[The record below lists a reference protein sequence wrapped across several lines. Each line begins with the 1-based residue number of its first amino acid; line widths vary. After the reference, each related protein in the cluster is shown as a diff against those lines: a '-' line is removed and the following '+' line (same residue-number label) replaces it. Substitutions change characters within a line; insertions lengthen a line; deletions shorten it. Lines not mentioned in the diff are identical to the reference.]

1 MSVSWSLTAGQAV
14 SRAFRMLGLLTP
26 PWVPSDD
33 QMTQGLLQL
42 NALLKA
48 LGAGDAINVFRRT
61 PISLPVAS
69 GSNTV
74 PIDPYVVG
82 LIEARW
88 VVTPGGPQ
96 EYERPMGEFTWSQYW
111 MLPNKNAATTAGP
124 SVVMFDRQQDAT
136 QFYIWPP
143 YLGSGTI
150 NATVGRTANDINL
163 PSDPIDLPSEWIL
176 GFVYGLANALMDDQ
190 GVAAADQATA
200 QRIAGLAAQWH
211 KKIADF
217 DRPTSIFIK
226 PFGRKGAG
234 RFWR

>member
-1 MSVSWSLTAGQAV
+1 
-14 SRAFRMLGLLTP
+14 MLGLLTP

-61 PISLPVAS
+61 PISLTVAAMS
-69 GSNTV
+69 PTV
-74 PIDPYVVG
+74 PIDPYIVG
-82 LIEARW
+82 VIEARW
-88 VVTPGGPQ
+88 VVTPPPNL
-96 EYERPMGEFTWSQYW
+96 YERPMGEFQWAQYFQ
-111 MLPNKNAATTAGP
+111 LPNKLSPVQTP
-124 SVVMFDRQQDAT
+124 SIWMFDRQQDAT
-136 QFYIWPP
+136 QLYIWPVAQN
-143 YLGSGTI
+143 GGTI
-150 NATVGRTANDINL
+150 NATVGRLANDVTL
-163 PSDPIDLPSEWIL
+163 PSDPIDLPSEWLL
-176 GFVYGLANALMDDQ
+176 GFEYGLANSLMDDQ

-211 KKIADF
+211 QKIADF

-234 RFWR
+234 KFWR

>member
-61 PISLPVAS
+61 PISLTVAAMS
-69 GSNTV
+69 TTV

-82 LIEARW
+82 IIEARW
-88 VVTPGGPQ
+88 VVTPPPNL
-96 EYERPMGEFTWSQYW
+96 YERALGEFTWTQYFQ
-111 MLPNKNAATTAGP
+111 LPNKLSSTSSP
-124 SVVMFDRQQDAT
+124 SIFCFDRQQETA
-136 QFYIWPP
+136 QLYIWPVAVN
-143 YLGSGTI
+143 GGTI
-150 NATVGRTANDINL
+150 NATVGRLANDVVL
-163 PSDPIDLPSEWIL
+163 PSDPIDVPSEWIL
-176 GFVYGLANALMDDQ
+176 GLEYGLANSLMDDQ

-211 KKIADF
+211 QKIADF
-217 DRPTSIFIK
+217 DRPTSIYIRPWGK
-226 PFGRKGAG
+226 TASRLY
-234 RFWR
+234 R